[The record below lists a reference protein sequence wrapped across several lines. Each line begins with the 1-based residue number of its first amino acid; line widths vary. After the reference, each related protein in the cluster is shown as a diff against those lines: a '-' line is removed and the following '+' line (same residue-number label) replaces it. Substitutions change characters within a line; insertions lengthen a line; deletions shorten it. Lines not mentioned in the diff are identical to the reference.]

1 MEEDK
6 LDEKIKMGETILQ
19 RMTRRRRNRE
29 MVNELVA
36 RVLTKPEEVEKAE
49 KNECVFPKPI
59 PKKLKNKKSL
69 HKQNKEYVIVE
80 EEKKS
85 DHFGSTPS
93 PIICA
98 MELAGLTGDDGDKV
112 DACEPSAPAAENP
125 SRRPAICRCGKPTY
139 LQGGGLRWWGLS
151 ALCLDENCSS
161 PSKEETESVYAARY
175 CSQKAQSE
183 TSNTTRDTRK
193 VPFAERVVEEVPIA
207 ADDNS
212 MRIDPADGQLYTKNT
227 ILKYYKRC
235 WRRQQIENYW
245 KNMSSLQ

>member
-6 LDEKIKMGETILQ
+6 LDEKIKKGETILR

-69 HKQNKEYVIVE
+69 DKQNEEYVIVE
-80 EEKKS
+80 EEKMS
-85 DHFGSTPS
+85 DHFGSTLS
-93 PIICA
+93 PIIYA
-98 MELAGLTGDDGDKV
+98 MELAGLTGEDGDKV
-112 DACEPSAPAAENP
+112 DACEPSAPAAKNP

-139 LQGGGLRWWGLS
+139 SRGGGVQGWGRS
-151 ALCLDENCSS
+151 ALCSDENCSS
-161 PSKEETESVYAARY
+161 PIKEETESLYAARY
-175 CSQKAQSE
+175 CDQKAPSE
-183 TSNTTRDTRK
+183 SSNTTRDTRK
-193 VPFAERVVEEVPIA
+193 VPFAERLVEEVQIA
-207 ADDNS
+207 ADDDS

>member
-6 LDEKIKMGETILQ
+6 LDEKIKKGETILR

-49 KNECVFPKPI
+49 KNECVRNSEQKPN
-59 PKKLKNKKSL
+59 LKNL

-85 DHFGSTPS
+85 DHFGSTLS
-93 PIICA
+93 PIIYA
-98 MELAGLTGDDGDKV
+98 MELAGLTGEDGDKV
-112 DACEPSAPAAENP
+112 DACEPSAPAAKNP

-139 LQGGGLRWWGLS
+139 MRGGGLRGWGLS

-161 PSKEETESVYAARY
+161 PTKEETESLYAARY
-175 CSQKAQSE
+175 CDQKAPSE
-183 TSNTTRDTRK
+183 SSNTTRDTRK
-193 VPFAERVVEEVPIA
+193 VPFAERLVEEVPIA
-207 ADDNS
+207 ADDDS
-212 MRIDPADGQLYTKNT
+212 MRIDPADGRLYTKKA
-227 ILKYYKRC
+227 ILKYYKR
-235 WRRQQIENYW
+235 WWTRKQLENYW
-245 KNMSSLQ
+245 KNMATLQ